1 MYLYEE
7 KAETLREK
15 IDDIRNCDEFEAT
28 KKVIKE
34 TEIAMLWNFLTMFTE
49 HTTPYWKNQI
59 ETMLEV
65 HVRFYEKEY
74 GEIKDIGSRHED

>member
-15 IDDIRNCDEFEAT
+15 IEEIKLGEEYEAT

-34 TEIAMLWNFLTMFTE
+34 TEIAMLWNFLTMFEE
-49 HTTPYWKNQI
+49 HTTPYWKDQI
-59 ETMLEV
+59 ATLLEM
-65 HVRFYEKEY
+65 HVRFYEATH
-74 GEIKDIGSRHED
+74 GEIKDVGGRHED